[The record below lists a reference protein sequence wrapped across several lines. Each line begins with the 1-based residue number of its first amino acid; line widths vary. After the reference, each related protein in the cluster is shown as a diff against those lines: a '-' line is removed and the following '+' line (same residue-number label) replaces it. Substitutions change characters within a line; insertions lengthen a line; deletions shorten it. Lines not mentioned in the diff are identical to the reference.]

1 MNRLRALTRGVASL
15 AALAA
20 LLVGVPVLLAS
31 WGRLPGSPSG
41 DWWDRLSDTA
51 VSDTTVFVVLT
62 VAAWVAWATFAAAV
76 VVEFVAGI
84 RGFQAPRIA
93 FAGPFQR
100 SARTLVA
107 GVLLMLSLL
116 QSAGPSYASVPRAT
130 AANAS
135 GATAS
140 SLAHESPQPGH
151 VIAITIAPD
160 GVVADT
166 SASDELA
173 PPGIPQDT
181 ATVIEVERGDSP
193 WSLAEAH
200 LGDGLRWRELYEI
213 NRGLPQPDGRSWTNP
228 EVIVPGWQLR
238 LPSAAHL
245 PTPQSPI
252 ETTDAADVVHVVQRG
267 DTLSSIADQYLGD
280 PTRYPEL
287 FDANCDRIQPDGR
300 RLTDP
305 DLIVVGWNLVIPAT
319 QEPNVAEPVDAP
331 SEPDQTTE
339 VGETDDSPATTPTTT
354 TPPPTTATPPSPS
367 TTTPQPPPPT
377 TGPAPAVT
385 VPTTPTDTEA
395 ATSGNGGSPAPILV
409 GLAGATALSTGLA
422 LRLRWLRRRRATRG
436 SAAAAVIPSDAEI
449 AVVAAADVP
458 LVRWAGQQMATLIRD
473 LDPRKVT
480 GAPLAVELS
489 EEAGIEIL
497 WDAPQHSPTVGA
509 WRAADGGWAWRL
521 DYDPESP
528 VPPDELPA
536 GIPALVTIGQREGR
550 QLLIDLEAFGTLSVT
565 GPPDCT
571 AGLLRSVALELAC
584 GNDLAD
590 AYVSIVDIDV
600 DPLVA
605 PRHRLTAR
613 TLTEAVEAAENAIDS
628 VGAAIRHDSRADTF
642 RARVGGGAPIE
653 ATVIIASG
661 CQGDIDAMFSPRRGA
676 ALVMASDRA
685 AIADGGARIEIS
697 SDGESAR
704 LEPVGIDFT
713 PVRLDPST
721 ADALAAATVA
731 VVDLPEVE
739 PDTVDPSALGP
750 HAPDE
755 GVGNEARP
763 SVEPF
768 VAHSHRVNGHEHGVD
783 TTHVLTVDFSAEQ
796 TASDAPSNA
805 PGEPTTDS
813 DGQLFATEATGPEL
827 VVRVLGVPSI
837 PDRPDIG
844 RRELIL
850 AVLLACRGGTLAAS
864 AAQDAL
870 WGGKPVEP
878 KTVWNFV
885 AAVRR
890 ALGDFDD
897 GTPVMPAA
905 DRAHGTLR
913 LHPRVTTDLDLLR
926 RAVAAAD
933 EMSSTEAMSALR
945 EALSMVEGPPFD
957 AVGYD
962 WAHRDQDVAEA
973 ARVIERAVDRLV
985 ALALEA
991 GQHDLAR
998 HAISRGLRGLP
1009 GDEHLYRLRMR
1020 LEAHAGNTRGLVGAY
1035 EELCVY
1041 LADLEVEPSPAT
1053 TALYNELRSQRT
1065 SSNIS

>member
-20 LLVGVPVLLAS
+20 LLVGLPVLLSS

-62 VAAWVAWATFAAAV
+62 LAAWVAWATFAAAV

-130 AANAS
+130 APNAS

-140 SLAHESPQPGH
+140 SFGHESPEPGH

-160 GVVADT
+160 GAAADT
-166 SASDELA
+166 SASEGLA
-173 PPGIPQDT
+173 PPGIPQD
-181 ATVIEVERGDSP
+181 AAPVIEVERGDSP

-228 EVIVPGWQLR
+228 ELIVPGWQLH
-238 LPSAAHL
+238 LPSAPHV

-287 FDANCDRIQPDGR
+287 FEANCDRIQPDGR

-305 DLIVVGWNLVIPAT
+305 NLIVVGWKLDIPAR
-319 QEPNVAEPVDAP
+319 QEPAEVEPVDAP
-331 SEPDQTTE
+331 AEPDRTTD

-354 TPPPTTATPPSPS
+354 TPPPTTAAPPAPS

-395 ATSGNGGSPAPILV
+395 ATSGNGESPAPILV

-422 LRLRWLRRRRATRG
+422 LRLRWLKRRRATRG

-458 LVRWAGQQMATLIRD
+458 LVRWAGQQIATLIRD

-528 VPPDELPA
+528 VPPDELPP

-550 QLLIDLEAFGTLSVT
+550 QLLIDLEAFGTLAVT

-571 AGLLRSVALELAC
+571 SGLLRSVALELAC

-613 TLTEAVEAAENAIDS
+613 TLTEAIEAAANAVDS

-642 RARVGGGAPIE
+642 RARIGGAAPIE
-653 ATVIIASG
+653 ATVIVASG
-661 CQGDIDAMFSPRRGA
+661 CHGSIGATFSPRRGA

-685 AIADGGARIEIS
+685 AIADGGTRIEIS
-697 SDGESAR
+697 GDGASAR
-704 LEPVGIDFT
+704 LEPLGIDFT
-713 PVRLDPST
+713 PVRLDAST
-721 ADALAAATVA
+721 ADAIAAATVA

-739 PDTVDPSALGP
+739 PDAVDPSALGP

-755 GVGNEARP
+755 GRNDEVRP
-763 SVEPF
+763 SGEQTVITN
-768 VAHSHRVNGHEHGVD
+768 HRVN
-783 TTHVLTVDFSAEQ
+783 
-796 TASDAPSNA
+796 
-805 PGEPTTDS
+805 
-813 DGQLFATEATGPEL
+813 
-827 VVRVLGVPSI
+827 
-837 PDRPDIG
+837 
-844 RRELIL
+844 
-850 AVLLACRGGTLAAS
+850 
-864 AAQDAL
+864 
-870 WGGKPVEP
+870 
-878 KTVWNFV
+878 
-885 AAVRR
+885 
-890 ALGDFDD
+890 
-897 GTPVMPAA
+897 
-905 DRAHGTLR
+905 
-913 LHPRVTTDLDLLR
+913 
-926 RAVAAAD
+926 
-933 EMSSTEAMSALR
+933 
-945 EALSMVEGPPFD
+945 
-957 AVGYD
+957 
-962 WAHRDQDVAEA
+962 
-973 ARVIERAVDRLV
+973 
-985 ALALEA
+985 
-991 GQHDLAR
+991 
-998 HAISRGLRGLP
+998 
-1009 GDEHLYRLRMR
+1009 
-1020 LEAHAGNTRGLVGAY
+1020 
-1035 EELCVY
+1035 
-1041 LADLEVEPSPAT
+1041 
-1053 TALYNELRSQRT
+1053 
-1065 SSNIS
+1065 